1 MKKSLLSLSVALAV
15 AVSSPVF
22 AHAEPVLAEGAYPGT
37 MTLHVDATDLAH
49 RVLKVKQQI
58 PTAPGPLRLYFPQW
72 LPGGH
77 GPGGPIHEMAGLS
90 FTANGQVLPW
100 RRDPLDMYSFLL
112 EVPAG
117 VTSVTAEFQQL
128 TPVGSAPGRVVMTP
142 EIVGLQFI
150 RAALY
155 PAGYRADQIPVTAS
169 VSLPQGWGFATAL
182 ETEEHDANIAGA
194 APVRFKTTDFD
205 TLVDSP
211 LLAGKYYKRIDIT
224 PAGSSRPVRI
234 EAVADDA
241 KELEIK
247 PEVLAAHKKMIE
259 QAYKL
264 FRSQHYAHYDF
275 LLSISSKYAGIGLE
289 HHQSTEVGVRPGFLT
304 DPKKMAGTD
313 VMPHELGHSWNG
325 KFRRGADIAT
335 PHFNTPMQDSLLW
348 VYEGQNQYWGNVLSA
363 RSGMRT
369 PEQSLDGLALVAAGY
384 DNQPGR
390 TWRSLLDTTNQPIIA
405 DREAQAY
412 GSWQRGED
420 YYSEGQLIWL
430 DADTLIRQKTG
441 GKKSLDDFAAAFFG
455 VEDGRVKVLTYTFDD
470 VVKALNAVMPYDWAT
485 FLDERVNRPTTKA
498 PLDGLARGGYK
509 LVYTDRPNAVQEARA
524 ASFRGGG
531 GGGASLGYSLGLST
545 GGDNKISSV
554 LWNSPAFKAGLA
566 PGMTIVA
573 VNGMAADG
581 DGLKDAVD
589 QAAKD
594 KKPIV
599 LLVNDNDHIN
609 TVTIDYTGGLR
620 YPHLERIAGTPDL
633 LTAIH
638 AAKK

>member
-1 MKKSLLSLSVALAV
+1 
-15 AVSSPVF
+15 
-22 AHAEPVLAEGAYPGT
+22 
-37 MTLHVDATDLAH
+37 
-49 RVLKVKQQI
+49 
-58 PTAPGPLRLYFPQW
+58 
-72 LPGGH
+72 
-77 GPGGPIHEMAGLS
+77 
-90 FTANGQVLPW
+90 
-100 RRDPLDMYSFLL
+100 
-112 EVPAG
+112 
-117 VTSVTAEFQQL
+117 
-128 TPVGSAPGRVVMTP
+128 
-142 EIVGLQFI
+142 
-150 RAALY
+150 
-155 PAGYRADQIPVTAS
+155 
-169 VSLPQGWGFATAL
+169 
-182 ETEEHDANIAGA
+182 
-194 APVRFKTTDFD
+194 
-205 TLVDSP
+205 
-211 LLAGKYYKRIDIT
+211 
-224 PAGSSRPVRI
+224 
-234 EAVADDA
+234 
-241 KELEIK
+241 
-247 PEVLAAHKKMIE
+247 
-259 QAYKL
+259 
-264 FRSQHYAHYDF
+264 
-275 LLSISSKYAGIGLE
+275 
-289 HHQSTEVGVRPGFLT
+289 
-304 DPKKMAGTD
+304 
-313 VMPHELGHSWNG
+313 
-325 KFRRGADIAT
+325 
-335 PHFNTPMQDSLLW
+335 

-369 PEQSLDGLALVAAGY
+369 PEQSLDGLALVVAGY

-509 LVYTDRPNAVQEARA
+509 LVYTDKPNAVQEARA